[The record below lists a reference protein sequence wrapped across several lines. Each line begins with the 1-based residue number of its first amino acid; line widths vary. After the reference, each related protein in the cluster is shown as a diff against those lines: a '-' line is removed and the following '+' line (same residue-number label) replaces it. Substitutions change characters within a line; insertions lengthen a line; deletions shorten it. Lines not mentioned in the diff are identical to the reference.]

1 MDLTDLRSLEEV
13 TEQFFRSVK
22 EGSPLLVSDYDGTLA
37 PFKRERDEAVPPLK
51 VKRALEA
58 ILEAEGDLVILSG
71 RRADEVARL
80 LALPVE
86 IWGCH
91 GWERRRADGATE
103 SPPLPGQASRL
114 LDSMAMELSSFPA
127 GTVELK
133 PVSVALHWRGRERV
147 KEAYD
152 GMSAHLAL
160 VAGWAGLEVLPFN
173 GGVEY
178 RLPGCT
184 KGRAIERILE
194 ERSGGDAVCYIGDD
208 VTDEDAFRVLRGRGL
223 GILVADRPKET
234 AAAARIKPECVEMFL
249 ALWRGALKKQRRTGV
264 ENDESKRTFIDSIQP
279 SSSDSVNRGG
289 KTRGAAGVGRVGQRA
304 QPGA

>member
-1 MDLTDLRSLEEV
+1 MDLTDLRSLEEA
-13 TEQFFRSVK
+13 TEQFFSSFK

-37 PFKRERDEAVPPLK
+37 PFRKERDEAVPPPS
-51 VKRALEA
+51 VRSALEA
-58 ILEAEGDLVILSG
+58 ILESGGDLLILSG
-71 RRADEVARL
+71 RRAGEVARL

-103 SPPLPGQASRL
+103 SPPLPERASRL
-114 LDSMAMELSSFPA
+114 LESMASELSGFPSGA
-127 GTVELK
+127 VERK
-133 PVSVALHWRGRERV
+133 PVSVALHWRGREGV

-152 GMSAHLAL
+152 SMSAHLAL
-160 VAGWAGLEVLPFN
+160 VAGWEGLEVLPFS

-178 RLPGCT
+178 RLLGCT

-194 ERSGGDAVCYIGDD
+194 ERSGRDAVCYIGDD

-264 ENDESKRTFIDSIQP
+264 ENDETKRTFIDSIQP
-279 SSSDSVNRGG
+279 SSSDSVKRGREA
-289 KTRGAAGVGRVGQRA
+289 RGASGFRRVGQRA